1 MQGLIFMPSD
11 AWDIQPIKLLRTL
24 SHLVKTTLCLRRKYT
39 APTGTNAHAL
49 VTFKAPVDCK

>member
-24 SHLVKTTLCLRRKYT
+24 SYLVKTLC
-39 APTGTNAHAL
+39 A
-49 VTFKAPVDCK
+49 